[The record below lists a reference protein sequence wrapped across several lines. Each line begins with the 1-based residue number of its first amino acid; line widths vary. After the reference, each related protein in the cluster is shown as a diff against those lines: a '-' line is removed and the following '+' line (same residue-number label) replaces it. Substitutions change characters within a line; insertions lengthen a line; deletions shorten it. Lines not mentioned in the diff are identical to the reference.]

1 MAVDKYILKK
11 SQRQAA
17 VILNG
22 SGQST
27 ISVQE
32 LATAIQTVDVANLK
46 LTISDIYYQT
56 AAAGNIVR
64 GSNVILNLVAG
75 YDTVKFSEDF
85 GFVLDRNS
93 NANVV
98 VNLGAGENSVV
109 LQFSKGEGYNEPNRQ
124 TLQPKDR

>member
-1 MAVDKYILKK
+1 MAVDKYITKK
-11 SQRQAA
+11 TRRQAA

-22 SGQST
+22 NGQTT
-27 ISVQE
+27 ISIQE
-32 LATAIQTVDVANLK
+32 LATSEQTLDVANLK

-56 AAAGNIVR
+56 AAAANIVR

-85 GFVLDRNS
+85 GFVLDRNA

-98 VNLGAGENSVV
+98 VNLGSGENTLI
-109 LQFSKGEGYNEPNRQ
+109 LQFSKGEGYNEPDRQ
-124 TLQPKDR
+124 ALKPYER